1 MLPPDGD
8 TRLKLVPLAKHHW
21 VCPLR
26 QSHGPTCLDRREVHR
41 VSVNIVALVRCAQLY
56 ANLSTG
62 SDPRAGTPPSLIDHN
77 SILRSVSL
85 SYLTKT
91 FVSAAYTYAQN
102 LDGFRT
108 EYVKPPTDAPFLFS
122 AFKYNLAFWPP
133 ALVAQASNLVQYRSM
148 KPIFPSA

>member
-1 MLPPDGD
+1 MTIQSGNWLGS
-8 TRLKLVPLAKHHW
+8 AKST
-21 VCPLR
+21 L
-26 QSHGPTCLDRREVHR
+26 
-41 VSVNIVALVRCAQLY
+41 SVGFGSAAVRCALV
-56 ANLSTG
+56 LTTPG

-77 SILRSVSL
+77 SILRTVSL

-133 ALVAQASNLVQYRSM
+133 ALIAQASNLVLYRSM
-148 KPIFPSA
+148 